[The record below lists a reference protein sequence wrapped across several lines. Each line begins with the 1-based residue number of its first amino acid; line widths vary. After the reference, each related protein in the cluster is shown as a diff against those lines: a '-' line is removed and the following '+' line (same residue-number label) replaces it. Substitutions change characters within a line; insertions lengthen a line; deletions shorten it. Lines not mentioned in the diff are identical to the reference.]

1 MYMKKSP
8 LTLRTAV
15 FALRTAALVLAAAP
29 SGLFA
34 QTAAPSSA
42 LAQAAT
48 TFRITGQL
56 KNVQAE
62 WIYLVYVNEGRQIL
76 DSTKVNN
83 GAYVFSGDLSQDGLA
98 ALLDVRP
105 TMGSRPSAASMA
117 RIYLTPESFTVT
129 HIDSF
134 SNTTVTGSLANTE
147 FKKIQDQVK
156 PYNDK
161 EMALMPQYQAA
172 RASGDEAA
180 GKAVEEQVKSI
191 EGEMGDKVYG
201 PYVRNNPNS
210 PLALYALQ
218 LYAASDL
225 DAQKLQPL
233 FDGLSSSTKTSKAG
247 AAFQQ
252 RLTITAKTA
261 IGKTAMD
268 FTQNDTLGKAVTLSS
283 FRGKYVLLDFWASW
297 CGPCRAEN
305 PNVVK
310 AYAKYHAKGFDIL
323 SVSLDK
329 PDDKEKWLKAIHAD
343 QLTWTHVSDLQFWN
357 NAVAKEYGINS
368 IPQNFLID
376 PQGKIIGKGLRG
388 DELEKKLTEIY
399 KD

>member
-1 MYMKKSP
+1 MS
-8 LTLRTAV
+8 L
-15 FALRTAALVLAAAP
+15 
-29 SGLFA
+29 
-34 QTAAPSSA
+34 

-62 WIYLVYVNEGRQIL
+62 WIYLVYVNEGHQIL
-76 DSTKVNN
+76 DSAKVGN

-98 ALLDVRP
+98 ALLNVRP
-105 TMGSRPSAASMA
+105 MMGSRPPAASIA
-117 RIYLTPESFTVT
+117 RIYLTPESFAVT

-134 SNTTVTGSLANTE
+134 SNTIVTGSPANTE

-156 PYNDK
+156 PYGER
-161 EMALMPQYQAA
+161 EMALMPSFQAA
-172 RASGDEAA
+172 RAAGDEAA
-180 GKAVEEQVKSI
+180 GKAIEQQIKGI
-191 EGEMGDKVYG
+191 EGEMGDSVYG
-201 PYVRNNPNS
+201 PYARNNPNS

-218 LYAASDL
+218 LYAGSGPDV
-225 DAQKLQPL
+225 QKLQSL
-233 FDGLSSSTKTSKAG
+233 FDGLNGSARSSKAG
-247 AAFQQ
+247 VAFQQ
-252 RLTITAKTA
+252 KLTATAETA
-261 IGKTAMD
+261 IGKMAMD

-297 CGPCRAEN
+297 CVPCRAEN

-329 PDDKEKWLKAIHAD
+329 PDDKEKWMKAIHAD

-376 PQGKIIGKGLRG
+376 PQGKIVGKGLRG
-388 DELEKKLTEIY
+388 DELEKKLAEIY